1 MEKPDV
7 VTVYNKGMNGV
18 NANDQYQ
25 SYYTQGSVSQKR
37 CKYLP
42 WFFFNLSSTCLQLVH
57 QWLYFRESWKKVQSQ
72 LAFQHELAR
81 LLIAGYDG
89 YKHPSTSGKCVIQT
103 LSSKENLKG
112 HFLEKLQGRKKACAM
127 CSKDGKKMQWR
138 MHLQNLVWLQTRWH
152 CLMSANLW
160 RTLLLFEMAWK
171 KLTIKNK

>member
-1 MEKPDV
+1 
-7 VTVYNKGMNGV
+7 MNGV

-42 WFFFNLSSTCLQLVH
+42 WFFFNLSIINGYIL
-57 QWLYFRESWKKVQSQ
+57 EKVQSQ

-81 LLIAGYDG
+81 LLIADYDG

-112 HFLEKLQGRKKACAM
+112 YFLEKLQGRKKACAM
-127 CSKDGKKMQWR
+127 RSKDGKKCSGGRIFKTSYSCKQGGIALCLLMCGFSK
-138 MHLQNLVWLQTRWH
+138 WH
-152 CLMSANLW
+152 GRN
-160 RTLLLFEMAWK
+160 
-171 KLTIKNK
+171 